1 MPYLVL
7 CKNFLEYN
15 IALISCTCL
24 TQGKKKTENAVHD
37 PKLGMLLILLQTP
50 VQLSAVSQV
59 LQD

>member
-24 TQGKKKTENAVHD
+24 TQGKKKQQ
-37 PKLGMLLILLQTP
+37 KMLYMILN
-50 VQLSAVSQV
+50 
-59 LQD
+59 